1 MCVCVCMHVCVCVCG
16 HAGALSKSKCLLS
29 ITWGLAVG
37 RWSDVMLLFFLHSNL
52 ESNIS
57 FVVPTR

>member
-1 MCVCVCMHVCVCVCG
+1 MCVCVHARVCG
-16 HAGALSKSKCLLS
+16 HARALSKTKCLLS

-52 ESNIS
+52 QSNIS
-57 FVVPTR
+57 FVVPAR